1 MVIEYKS
8 LYHYLGKP
16 AGGELGKK
24 VAEEATLR
32 GLKLGKL
39 DVSKDLVP
47 SGFVYTYP
55 IDFLDEYFNN
65 KNEKTLVERIRV
77 LEEKVKKLEGGGL
90 KEDDLPF

>member
-8 LYHYLGKP
+8 LYHYLGRP

-32 GLKLGKL
+32 GIKLGKL
-39 DVSKDLVP
+39 DVDKDLVS

-55 IDFLDEYFNN
+55 IDFLDEYFNLF
-65 KNEKTLVERIRV
+65 KT
-77 LEEKVKKLEGGGL
+77 
-90 KEDDLPF
+90 